1 MYYVG
6 LDIHQRSTSVE
17 ILDCNG
23 KLVKR
28 AEWKLPW
35 PQLADQLKKD
45 APAPFAVCF
54 EASCGYGFLY
64 EEFSKV
70 AQQVKAAH
78 PGSLRLIYKAKRKN
92 NRVDAGKLARL
103 LYLDA
108 VPSVHVPGRETT
120 ALAADHRVPPDAAD
134 SRW

>member
-28 AEWKLPW
+28 AEWRVPW
-35 PQLADQLKKD
+35 PQLADQLRQY

-54 EASCGYGFLY
+54 EASCGYGYLY
-64 EEFSKV
+64 EQFTAV

-78 PGSLRLIYKAKRKN
+78 PGSLRLIYKGNTTGTQR
-92 NRVDAGKLARL
+92 
-103 LYLDA
+103 
-108 VPSVHVPGRETT
+108 GRSG
-120 ALAADHRVPPDAAD
+120 H
-134 SRW
+134 

>member
-6 LDIHQRSTSVE
+6 LDIHQRSTWVE

-45 APAPFAVCF
+45 APAPFGVCF
-54 EASCGYGFLY
+54 GKQNGG
-64 EEFSKV
+64 
-70 AQQVKAAH
+70 
-78 PGSLRLIYKAKRKN
+78 GS
-92 NRVDAGKLARL
+92 
-103 LYLDA
+103 
-108 VPSVHVPGRETT
+108 SF
-120 ALAADHRVPPDAAD
+120 
-134 SRW
+134 

>member
-35 PQLADQLKKD
+35 PQLADQLKK
-45 APAPFAVCF
+45 
-54 EASCGYGFLY
+54 
-64 EEFSKV
+64 EEGEEI
-70 AQQVKAAH
+70 Q
-78 PGSLRLIYKAKRKN
+78 R
-92 NRVDAGKLARL
+92 
-103 LYLDA
+103 
-108 VPSVHVPGRETT
+108 GRES
-120 ALAADHRVPPDAAD
+120 LM
-134 SRW
+134 

>member
-35 PQLADQLKKD
+35 PQLADQLKKE

-54 EASCGYGFLY
+54 EASCGYGYLF

-70 AQQVKAAH
+70 AQMVKAAH
-78 PGSLRLIYKAKRKN
+78 PGSLHLIYKSQRLDGSFETPRAMFHEGCGHGRFAAVNSDRKQP
-92 NRVDAGKLARL
+92 AGWKMRAERIMLNE
-103 LYLDA
+103 
-108 VPSVHVPGRETT
+108 SC
-120 ALAADHRVPPDAAD
+120 
-134 SRW
+134 

>member
-1 MYYVG
+1 MYCVG
-6 LDIHQRSTSVE
+6 LDIHQRSTHVE

-54 EASCGYGFLY
+54 EASCGYGFLCLK
-64 EEFSKV
+64 S
-70 AQQVKAAH
+70 
-78 PGSLRLIYKAKRKN
+78 SAKSR
-92 NRVDAGKLARL
+92 RWSRRHIPARC
-103 LYLDA
+103 
-108 VPSVHVPGRETT
+108 G
-120 ALAADHRVPPDAAD
+120 
-134 SRW
+134 

>member
-1 MYYVG
+1 
-6 LDIHQRSTSVE
+6 VE

-35 PQLADQLKKD
+35 PQLADQLKKE
-45 APAPFAVCF
+45 APAPFGVCF
-54 EASCGYGFLY
+54 EASCGYGFLF

-78 PGSLRLIYKAKRKN
+78 PGRQISR
-92 NRVDAGKLARL
+92 
-103 LYLDA
+103 
-108 VPSVHVPGRETT
+108 PGRSTIG
-120 ALAADHRVPPDAAD
+120 AARAD
-134 SRW
+134 CEE

>member
-28 AEWKLPW
+28 SEWKLPR

-45 APAPFAVCF
+45 TPAPFAVCF
-54 EASCGYGFLY
+54 EASCGYGYLF
-64 EEFSKV
+64 EEF
-70 AQQVKAAH
+70 A
-78 PGSLRLIYKAKRKN
+78 R
-92 NRVDAGKLARL
+92 DAGEKQA
-103 LYLDA
+103 DA
-108 VPSVHVPGRETT
+108 TGH
-120 ALAADHRVPPDAAD
+120 ALGGSAPKPPP
-134 SRW
+134 RKPLPPVEGQLE

>member
-45 APAPFAVCF
+45 TPAPFAAYRRAARDRRLRRDIRANAFAAMAPMEPQCPAF
-54 EASCGYGFLY
+54 ARSGSRPASF
-64 EEFSKV
+64 FSFM
-70 AQQVKAAH
+70 
-78 PGSLRLIYKAKRKN
+78 
-92 NRVDAGKLARL
+92 
-103 LYLDA
+103 
-108 VPSVHVPGRETT
+108 
-120 ALAADHRVPPDAAD
+120 
-134 SRW
+134 